1 VHVVNGTVVLVLG
14 NASAVDKETPKK
26 TPLTSGQI
34 QIQSEA
40 AECFY
45 RRMEIRPLAEFP
57 ADIKKAAGM

>member
-1 VHVVNGTVVLVLG
+1 MLLPWTRRP
-14 NASAVDKETPKK
+14 PKK